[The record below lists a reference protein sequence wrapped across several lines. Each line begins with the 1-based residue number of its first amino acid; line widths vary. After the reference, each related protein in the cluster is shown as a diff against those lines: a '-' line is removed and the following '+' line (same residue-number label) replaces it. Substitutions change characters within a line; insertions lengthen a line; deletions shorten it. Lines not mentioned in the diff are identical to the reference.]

1 MNPTDHWELMRAL
14 NAWASA
20 DPRKCGTQGEL
31 DGTCHSIQ
39 LNHRPDPREPEVQ
52 VTLRAELR
60 DGRPVIVVT
69 LPPRPAEGRSRSLA
83 DIRSSGRAMM
93 AGTGLPPREPD
104 ATCEGCGATGTVGRA
119 IRSDS
124 EGNAIE
130 MHRFCVDCW
139 PEWSARYRA
148 RWHEQDRRR
157 QDAFLRR
164 DFTQPSVPEPPGT
177 GTGMTF
183 EAATWHNTIEFVR
196 EIERSMRLPTPPA
209 PEDLQSIAAEIV
221 SGASAMEGDMPFE
234 VEAFIARYGAGT
246 S

>member
-1 MNPTDHWELMRAL
+1 MAPDAV
-14 NAWASA
+14 
-20 DPRKCGTQGEL
+20 DF
-31 DGTCHSIQ
+31 IQ
-39 LNHRPDPREPEVQ
+39 LHHRPDPRAPEAQ

-69 LPPRPAEGRSRSLA
+69 LPSRPAEGGGSSRA
-83 DIRSSGRAMM
+83 DIRASSGRTMM
-93 AGTGLPPREPD
+93 AGTGLPPRAPD

-119 IRSDS
+119 IRGDS

-148 RWHEQDRRR
+148 RWQEQDRRR
-157 QDAFLRR
+157 QEAFLRR
-164 DFTQPSVPEPPGT
+164 DLTQPSVPEPAGT

-196 EIERSMRLPTPPA
+196 EIERSMRPPTPPA
-209 PEDLQSIAAEIV
+209 PVDLQAIAAEIE
-221 SGASAMEGDMPFE
+221 SGASAIEGDMPFE
-234 VEAFIARYGAGT
+234 VEAFIARYGART